1 MENDM
6 ITKILS
12 ITLAIMVVILF
23 VLIIIY
29 IFLKMKNREKDE
41 KSKKK
46 DFESTENVKGND
58 KGYNKQSIFS
68 FMEFEDIIDNMI
80 ELKKGKKYA
89 MVIECQGVNYDLMS
103 SVEKVGVEE
112 GFQQFLNT
120 LRYPIQIYIQTRT
133 VNLESSI
140 ETYKDKVKEVEDKC
154 NKTAYELKK
163 MKEAGYYSE
172 EQIEKLQ
179 VEMVKQKN
187 LLEYGRDII
196 RNTENMSKNKNILN
210 KKYYI
215 VISYYTEE
223 LENNNFDK
231 DELRGMS
238 FSELYTRAQSLI
250 RALGASSVRGRV
262 LNSIELAELLYMAY
276 NRDEAETY
284 NIEKAIRAGLM
295 DMYSVSPDIFEKKMK
310 ILDEQIENGAI
321 DIANE
326 HIEKAKT
333 RLQEMV
339 EKKESHIDD
348 LMSQMAKRILE
359 DNKEYVGKDIA
370 EEAIRELDKQIE
382 NSRKARRKGAKK
394 NEEIKK

>member
-1 MENDM
+1 
-6 ITKILS
+6 
-12 ITLAIMVVILF
+12 
-23 VLIIIY
+23 
-29 IFLKMKNREKDE
+29 
-41 KSKKK
+41 
-46 DFESTENVKGND
+46 
-58 KGYNKQSIFS
+58 
-68 FMEFEDIIDNMI
+68 
-80 ELKKGKKYA
+80 
-89 MVIECQGVNYDLMS
+89 
-103 SVEKVGVEE
+103 
-112 GFQQFLNT
+112 
-120 LRYPIQIYIQTRT
+120 
-133 VNLESSI
+133 
-140 ETYKDKVKEVEDKC
+140 
-154 NKTAYELKK
+154 
-163 MKEAGYYSE
+163 
-172 EQIEKLQ
+172 
-179 VEMVKQKN
+179 MVKQKN

-231 DELRGMS
+231 DELRGMA

-262 LNSIELAELLYMAY
+262 LNSIELAEILYMAY

-333 RLQEMV
+333 R
-339 EKKESHIDD
+339 
-348 LMSQMAKRILE
+348 
-359 DNKEYVGKDIA
+359 
-370 EEAIRELDKQIE
+370 
-382 NSRKARRKGAKK
+382 
-394 NEEIKK
+394 